1 MTVASPTTSSTFIAP
16 DAVTSVYLIVVPL
29 LLGAA
34 IVGEVA
40 PRPGPA
46 PGNGQDATSP
56 GGSRLEK
63 PRH

>member
-1 MTVASPTTSSTFIAP
+1 M
-16 DAVTSVYLIVVPL
+16 TSVYLIVVPL